1 MRGGGVPVICLSWS
15 DFDRAADSLSRR
27 LIGGK
32 FDAIYGV
39 PRGGLPLAVA
49 LSNILDLPLITGEET
64 SVRLQGK
71 VLLVDDI
78 ADHGVTIARLRKRFG
93 PLPAAVW
100 VRRDRAKALENVEAV
115 VLVNDDEW
123 ILFPWERPEH
133 ADKDETRFR
142 NARGGPAAD
151 Q

>member
-1 MRGGGVPVICLSWS
+1 MIALRWD
-15 DFDRAADSLSRR
+15 DFDRAVDALARR
-27 LIGGK
+27 FVGRKL
-32 FDAIYGV
+32 DAIYGM

-49 LSNILDLPLITGEET
+49 LSNILDVPLITGEET
-64 SVRLQGK
+64 SIKLRGN

-100 VRRDRAKALENVEAV
+100 VRRDRCKHLENVEAIMMV
-115 VLVNDDEW
+115 SDDEW
-123 ILFPWERPEH
+123 ILFPWERVEH
-133 ADKDETRFR
+133 ANKDEARFR
-142 NARGGPAAD
+142 KSRASSD